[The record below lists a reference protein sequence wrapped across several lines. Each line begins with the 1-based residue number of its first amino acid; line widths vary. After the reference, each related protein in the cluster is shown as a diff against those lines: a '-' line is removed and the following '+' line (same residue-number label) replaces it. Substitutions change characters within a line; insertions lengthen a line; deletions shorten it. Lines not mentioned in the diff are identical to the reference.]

1 MLSNEPEREDKERE
15 DKEKSGKSVWAGPPD
30 GLGRQWIFHVGT
42 DRQAG
47 HATAEMAYEV
57 AQTTAVSWI
66 HLNYPSYSVFFENTS
81 PTSASGK
88 FRCPL
93 VEAGALPGLS

>member
-1 MLSNEPEREDKERE
+1 MSPREKTKRE
-15 DKEKSGKSVWAGPPD
+15 KTKRRAEKPVWAGPPD

-42 DRQAG
+42 DRRAG